1 MPKEIG
7 LPRSKHVSMLAASIR
22 IACEMAE
29 EGGTPWQAVV
39 NGLRPALQDIWQ
51 GLPTGEQARFLRHLR
66 PFFDAHR
73 HRLPMEVHSRLK
85 AEFSEGRAV
94 LLHGSV
100 TGVAQDDGVFKLTL
114 RARGS
119 REPRIVEADL
129 AFDCTGFRPDR
140 DQPLI
145 ASLFEH
151 AIARP
156 DPHRLGLAVER
167 NGQVIGGDGR
177 PSYGLFAI
185 GPLCQGTLWEITA
198 VPEIV
203 AQADQAAQTL
213 AALREAES
221 EAEQAGARAIACS

>member
-1 MPKEIG
+1 MG
-7 LPRSKHVSMLAASIR
+7 RS
-22 IACEMAE
+22 
-29 EGGTPWQAVV
+29 TAV
-39 NGLRPALQDIWQ
+39 
-51 GLPTGEQARFLRHLR
+51 AR
-66 PFFDAHR
+66 
-73 HRLPMEVHSRLK
+73 
-85 AEFSEGRAV
+85 
-94 LLHGSV
+94 
-100 TGVAQDDGVFKLTL
+100 DDGVFKLTL

-129 AFDCTGFRPDR
+129 AFDCTGFRPDL

-145 ASLFEH
+145 ASLFEQ

-167 NGQVIGGDGR
+167 NGRVIGGDGK

-185 GPLCQGTLWEITA
+185 GPLCQRTLWEITA

-221 EAEQAGARAIACS
+221 EAEDAGARAVACS